1 MAEHPENVYF
11 MTTFSIET
19 YTDNFTVKRDFT
31 FSNLLSVGGWHTF
44 SPLENAKCAKLGITD
59 PKKDIVT
66 KDNVYVISLEN
77 INLRYMDRYF
87 ESIYGGRYR
96 GRELADTL
104 NYGEQNFE
112 VYDFTAEE

>member
-1 MAEHPENVYF
+1 

-66 KDNVYVISLEN
+66 KDNVYVFPWKISICVIWIDILK
-77 INLRYMDRYF
+77 
-87 ESIYGGRYR
+87 
-96 GRELADTL
+96 A
-104 NYGEQNFE
+104 
-112 VYDFTAEE
+112 FTAGSTGAESWQIR